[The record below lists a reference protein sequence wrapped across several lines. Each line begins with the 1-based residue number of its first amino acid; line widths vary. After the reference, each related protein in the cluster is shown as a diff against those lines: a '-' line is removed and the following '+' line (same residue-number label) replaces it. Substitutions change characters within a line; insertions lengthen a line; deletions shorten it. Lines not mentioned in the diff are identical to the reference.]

1 MAIDLFEELWNE
13 RKGTLDK
20 SYQNTFSRSFIVHTN
35 TLEQTDINIY
45 DAIYGHPNCP
55 QIGDLFPGDDDSYAQ
70 NVNIT
75 PEQDDPQTWKVTI
88 EYSSNPDAAS
98 SNSGGSGGG
107 STPPPQVETQQ
118 TGQKPADR
126 EANPTLRPPDFKVN
140 FVSFPYIVPNINNSA
155 GDPFVPPITVEKFRP
170 VFSIGCNVKA
180 INSYT
185 LATYIGKVNSTSV
198 TFTTGTG
205 CVLSIPAKTGKI
217 KNINTELL
225 LEGSYQYWRLTYE
238 IEINTSISPIDNT
251 TVIGWDMYILDMGY
265 RFRKDDG
272 EMAPIFEGAQKVTT
286 PVKLNG
292 FGKKANIGS
301 SSYRQ
306 FTSSEIYGT
315 INFATLPGLGFF

>member
-1 MAIDLFEELWNE
+1 MAIDIFEELWQE

-20 SYQNTFSRSFIVHTN
+20 SYQNTFSRSFIVHTD

-45 DAIYGHPNCP
+45 DAIYGHLNCP

-70 NVNIT
+70 SVNIT

-98 SNSGGSGGG
+98 SSPSG

-118 TGQKPADR
+118 GGQKPADR

-140 FVSFPYIVPNINNSA
+140 FVSFPFIVPNINNSA
-155 GDPFVPPITVEKFRP
+155 GDPFVPPITIEKFRP
-170 VFSIGCNVKA
+170 IFSIGCNVKS

-225 LEGSYQYWRLTYE
+225 LEGKLQYWRLTYE
-238 IEINTSISPIDNT
+238 IEINTNLHPGDGT
-251 TVIGWDMYILDMGY
+251 TLIGWDMYLIDMGY
-265 RFRKDDG
+265 RIKKDDN
-272 EMAPIFEGAQKVTT
+272 ERAPIFEGGAKVTQ

-292 FGKKANIGS
+292 AGKKAAFGS
-301 SSYRQ
+301 TSYLL
-306 FTSSEIYGT
+306 FEASTVYGT
-315 INFATLPGLGFF
+315 IDYSTLPGLGFF

>member
-1 MAIDLFEELWNE
+1 MAIDIFEELWQE

-20 SYQNTFSRSFIVHTN
+20 SYQNTFSRSFIVHTD

-45 DAIYGHPNCP
+45 DAIYGHLNCP

-70 NVNIT
+70 SVNIS

-98 SNSGGSGGG
+98 SSPSG

-118 TGQKPADR
+118 GGQKPADR

-155 GDPFVPPITVEKFRP
+155 GDPFVPPITIEKFRP
-170 VFSIGCNVKA
+170 IFSIGCNVKS

-225 LEGSYQYWRLTYE
+225 LEGKLQYWRLTYE
-238 IEINTSISPIDNT
+238 IEVNTSLHPGDGT
-251 TVIGWDMYILDMGY
+251 TLIGWDMYLLDMGY
-265 RFRKDDG
+265 RIKKDDG
-272 EMAPIFEGAQKVTT
+272 ERAPIFEGGAKVTQ

-292 FGKKANIGS
+292 AGKKGALNS
-301 SSYRQ
+301 SSYLL
-306 FTSSEIYGT
+306 FEASTVYGT
-315 INFATLPGLGFF
+315 IDYSTLPGLGFF

>member
-1 MAIDLFEELWNE
+1 
-13 RKGTLDK
+13 
-20 SYQNTFSRSFIVHTN
+20 
-35 TLEQTDINIY
+35 
-45 DAIYGHPNCP
+45 
-55 QIGDLFPGDDDSYAQ
+55 
-70 NVNIT
+70 
-75 PEQDDPQTWKVTI
+75 
-88 EYSSNPDAAS
+88 
-98 SNSGGSGGG
+98 
-107 STPPPQVETQQ
+107 
-118 TGQKPADR
+118 
-126 EANPTLRPPDFKVN
+126 
-140 FVSFPYIVPNINNSA
+140 
-155 GDPFVPPITVEKFRP
+155 VEKFRP
-170 VFSIGCNVKA
+170 VFSIGCNVKS

-225 LEGSYQYWRLTYE
+225 LEGSFQYWRLTYE
-238 IEINTSISPIDNT
+238 IEINTSVSPIDNT

-272 EMAPIFEGAQKVTT
+272 EMAPIFEGGQKVTT

-292 FGKKANIGS
+292 LGKKANVGS